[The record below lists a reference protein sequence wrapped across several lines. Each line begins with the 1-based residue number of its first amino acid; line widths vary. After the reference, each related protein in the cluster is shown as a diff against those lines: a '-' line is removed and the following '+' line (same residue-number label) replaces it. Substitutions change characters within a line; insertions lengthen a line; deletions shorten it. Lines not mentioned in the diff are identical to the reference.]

1 MENKN
6 IYRRVGETSKCP
18 ACGVQVDEGAYRC
31 PKCLIFF
38 CFKCRR
44 RVQQS
49 EAQSQCLNQKCDY
62 YGKLLCKICVKQVPQ
77 HSVRS
82 KEVRES
88 LLSGKNKF
96 FVFGLITIACL
107 LLLHKLGLTGEILIV
122 TTLVLS
128 APSAYFFSN
137 LKKSKFIEEN
147 FLSGNVN
154 SCIACEQPVEKLN
167 SGS

>member
-6 IYRRVGETSKCP
+6 TYRRVGVTSKCP

-62 YGKLLCKICVKQVPQ
+62 YGKLLCKVCVKQVPRY
-77 HSVRS
+77 SVRS
-82 KEVRES
+82 KQVYES
-88 LLSGKNKF
+88 MLTNNHKF
-96 FVFGLITIACL
+96 IVFGLITIACVSL
-107 LLLHKLGLTGEILIV
+107 LLKLGLTGEILIV
-122 TTLVLS
+122 STLILS
-128 APSAYFFSN
+128 LPSTYFFTN
-137 LKKSKFIEEN
+137 LKKSRLIEEE
-147 FLSGNVN
+147 FSSGDVN
-154 SCIACEQPVEKLN
+154 CCIACEQPVEKLH
-167 SGS
+167 SGN